1 MDKNTNIAF
10 LGGGNMA
17 RSLISGLIKSG
28 ISPEQIHASDPNET
42 IRAALHADFGIS
54 TEKSNHDAVTNS
66 NIVVFAVKP
75 QNLKQVILEL
85 TEVNNRSHLFISIAA
100 GIPEPAI
107 RQWLGFEAAIVRCM
121 PNTPALVESGATALF
136 ANDHVNPQQHDIAES
151 IMRAVGLTV
160 WLENETDMDAV
171 TALSGSG
178 PAYFFYVM
186 EAMEQTAIKMGL
198 DPKTARILCLQT
210 ALGAAKLAIEV
221 QQDPA
226 ELRKKVTSPGGTTA
240 AALQE
245 FENGG
250 MMELFSRGLNAA
262 QQRAKTLAEEFGP
275 KNQESKK

>member
-1 MDKNTNIAF
+1 MNINKKIAF

-17 RSLISGLIKSG
+17 RSLISGLLKSG
-28 ISPEQIHASDPNET
+28 IKPGQIHASDPNET
-42 IRAALHADFGIS
+42 VRAALHADFGIS
-54 TEKSNHDAVTNS
+54 TEKSNQDAVTNAE
-66 NIVVFAVKP
+66 IIVFAVKP

-85 TEVNNRSHLFISIAA
+85 TGISNSAQLFISIAA

-107 RQWLGFEAAIVRCM
+107 RRWLGFEAAVVRCM

-136 ANDHVNPQQHDIAES
+136 ANTNVNLEQHDTAES

-160 WLENETDMDAV
+160 WLENEADMDAV

-186 EAMEQTAIKMGL
+186 EAMEQSAIKMGL
-198 DPKTARILCLQT
+198 NPETARLLCLQT

-221 QQDPA
+221 KQDPA

-240 AALQE
+240 AALKE

-250 MMELFSRGLNAA
+250 MMELFSRGLFAA
-262 QQRAKTLAEEFGP
+262 QQRAKTLADELGE
-275 KNQESKK
+275 